1 VTRLAVVP
9 VESGAERKPKRS
21 EKRAVRRRSNM
32 VRRMA
37 QASSPLEQLAVAYDY
52 FRSAITDHAV
62 QPNVINEATSTTT
75 SHLIAQAERL
85 NPLPK
90 EKR

>member
-1 VTRLAVVP
+1 MTRLAVVP
-9 VESGAERKPKRS
+9 VESGPERKPKRS
-21 EKRAVRRRSNM
+21 ETRAVRRRTNM
-32 VRRMA
+32 IRRMA

-52 FRSAITDHAV
+52 LRSALTDHAI
-62 QPNVINEATSTTT
+62 QERAKTEATSMTT